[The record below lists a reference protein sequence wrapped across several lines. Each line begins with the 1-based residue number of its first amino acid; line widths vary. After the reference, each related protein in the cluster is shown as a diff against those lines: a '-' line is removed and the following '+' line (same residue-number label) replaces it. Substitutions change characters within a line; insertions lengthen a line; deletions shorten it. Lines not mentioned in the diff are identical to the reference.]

1 MTRRQAADGR
11 RQSTA
16 TRGTATRGKAAKAAA
31 TKASASKATPAKAKP
46 RKLYKAELKTKVND
60 APVAKFLASVA
71 DAGQRADS
79 EVLHAMF
86 GAATKKP
93 AKMWGSAIVGYGDY
107 HYVGKS
113 GREGDWFTCGFSPRK
128 GNLTLYMLGGWGHDA
143 ALLKALGKHKLG
155 GGCLYVTKLDYIDRG
170 VLKKLIAASLKR
182 AKKINTNYM
191 EREA

>member
-1 MTRRQAADGR
+1 MSARRQTADGR

-16 TRGTATRGKAAKAAA
+16 TRGTATKAKPAKAAA
-31 TKASASKATPAKAKP
+31 SKAPAAKGKP
-46 RKLYKAELKTKVND
+46 RRLYKAELKTKVSD
-60 APVAKFLASVA
+60 APVSKFLASVA

-86 GAATKKP
+86 GAATKQP

-113 GREGDWFTCGFSPRK
+113 GREGDWFFCGFSPRK

-143 ALLKALGKHKLG
+143 ALLKSLGKHKLG
-155 GGCLYVTKLDYIDRG
+155 GGCLYLRSLDAIDRPA
-170 VLKKLIAASLKR
+170 LKRLIAASLKR
-182 AKKINTNYM
+182 AKRINTNYM

>member
-1 MTRRQAADGR
+1 MAASR
-11 RQSTA
+11 
-16 TRGTATRGKAAKAAA
+16 KAAPVKKKAASV
-31 TKASASKATPAKAKP
+31 KKKP
-46 RKLYKAELKTKVND
+46 KLYKAELKTKVSD
-60 APVAKFLASVA
+60 APVEKFIASVA

-143 ALLKALGKHKLG
+143 AMLKALGKHKLG
-155 GGCLYVTKLDYIDRG
+155 GGCLYVNKLEHVDRG
-170 VLKKLIAASLKR
+170 VLKKLITASLKR

>member
-1 MTRRQAADGR
+1 M
-11 RQSTA
+11 
-16 TRGTATRGKAAKAAA
+16 AAKKNVAPV
-31 TKASASKATPAKAKP
+31 KKRP
-46 RKLYKAELKTKVND
+46 KLYKAELKTKVND
-60 APVAKFLASVA
+60 APVEKFIASVG

-86 GAATKKP
+86 SAATKQT

-113 GREGDWFTCGFSPRK
+113 GREGDWFFCGFSPRK

-143 ALLKALGKHKLG
+143 TLLKSLGKHKLG
-155 GGCLYVTKLDYIDRG
+155 GGCLYVKRLADVDAK
-170 VLKKLIAASLKR
+170 VLKQLTAASLKR